1 MKKAARAARVHTAAD
16 ASSSAEHDGWVVRQ
30 MSDHLHFNEFLI
42 CFLGFLCVTRFTLLR
57 FSFFLLSLFFSFCP
71 SRLRVNLPVG
81 GDRQYMYKEGDRR
94 SLREA
99 ALANKNIQNWPCDTM
114 RFCSRERRKR
124 ATGRLKIEPVRCGR
138 HHLPRAG

>member
-1 MKKAARAARVHTAAD
+1 MKKAARAAGVRTAAD
-16 ASSSAEHDGWVVRQ
+16 ASSSAEPDGWVVRQ

-42 CFLGFLCVTRFTLLR
+42 CFLGDFCALPVSR
-57 FSFFLLSLFFSFCP
+57 SFFFFFFCFLFFFP
-71 SRLRVNLPVG
+71 SRLRVDLPVG

-114 RFCSRERRKR
+114 RYFFFFFFL
-124 ATGRLKIEPVRCGR
+124 T
-138 HHLPRAG
+138 